1 VCDLET
7 SRIGTPYIYDIS
19 SLRVKTDQ
27 TLKMC
32 TTTQNKV
39 FKIVTDELLIMP
51 KRILEQNPITAR
63 PKIYSLNKFKYNFPI
78 SCLSHKLLLSKQF
91 LHQNNVRISCLP
103 IQATCTVQHKHLDS
117 ITLTILQYMSWL
129 WSSSLCSFLHLTLI
143 SSFLSADAESCWSSA
158 WTLTTL
164 NTLPSSFP
172 ASMFCSPDAAYCS
185 TAASCK
191 NSDGA
196 FLKPS
201 CKWHCTIREQC
212 WIFSPHT
219 IFLYTKRHKM
229 QL

>member
-1 VCDLET
+1 MKLFRKEITSLSRVCFKVLIRQRRRSAAARLLRLWIRIPPGAWMFVCCECCVLPGRGLCDELITRPEESYRLWCVVVCDLET

-117 ITLTILQYMSWL
+117 ITLTILQYMS
-129 WSSSLCSFLHLTLI
+129 
-143 SSFLSADAESCWSSA
+143 
-158 WTLTTL
+158 
-164 NTLPSSFP
+164 
-172 ASMFCSPDAAYCS
+172 
-185 TAASCK
+185 
-191 NSDGA
+191 
-196 FLKPS
+196 
-201 CKWHCTIREQC
+201 
-212 WIFSPHT
+212 
-219 IFLYTKRHKM
+219 
-229 QL
+229 